1 MKYDFSQIAN
11 IPEVSNAFYKNI
23 NQNFSFILQKHNL
36 SANSNINYLW
46 ENSVLNLSFIIT
58 DTSFSV
64 FNEKKI
70 VESYSFTNI
79 YKLDFDKENKEF
91 AVYYS
96 KDYIYAKISG
106 DFFGIDNTISIDR
119 YSEIAT
125 QIKDFL
131 NPLFQYFENIGS
143 QTTVKE
149 KQIDTNKT
157 LDKEEIINWENM
169 EVRDIIINEIK
180 NNTISS
186 NYSEVFYNENGILV
200 NIPKDKL
207 FKIREINGLDKNTE
221 ILYARFYQFHSPGDF
236 WEASR
241 TVTFSTIF
249 LEDRISI
256 RQIIESTGWSK
267 EPDYILDLYWEEIEE
282 VEVIYYDVKDENGK
296 VIKEYAIRVF
306 YSLDNQIVEIPISNF
321 LLGNK
326 QNSFEF
332 EQRSFEF
339 IKIVNNI
346 LLNIKNIQENNNGDL
361 EKIIEEIREK
371 SNNGDFENAL
381 NLIKNNFD
389 LNTIIESNS
398 MIYYFLIYHN
408 SLCLRGLGNSKEALK
423 LLDERIIKS
432 DTSEGYKE
440 WDNSLFK
447 LKAEINEDLGN
458 HYNSLQNFYFAFQNT
473 QEIELK
479 SNLKE
484 KINSSY
490 NNFKESFGELQYD
503 KRKMILIYDE
513 VKISPSDSF
522 IVLDKSNLPKNI
534 KFPLTHPKKEEIYIG
549 HPYLKESYLP
559 FSSFEA
565 NLFNDRFEE
574 FSYFIQCLGAK
585 SMTIKVIKENEKI
598 IKGEK
603 STNTSGSAEFGK
615 KIVKNSING
624 SYEDGKDSENKEDF
638 MTSRTRTQIYNPS
651 KKPYVPENL
660 LWYPHET
667 SWHRIYQQRI
677 SGNIL
682 SHHDIISSKS
692 THSISNSEKSNLK
705 AGLKTFYADI
715 NLNRDTFIKNTIDES
730 ESIEWEILVE
740 FESIENLKEDGE
752 NTILSLEN
760 STFSDAE
767 NQYKEEILFMLDDD
781 GIIDEKERRILNR
794 LKDKLGITDEKAN
807 KLENEILSLKIYTP
821 NEKEYIEEY
830 KEFLNDGE
838 ITEKERRI
846 LNRFATRLELTEE
859 RILQLE
865 NSLG

>member
-1 MKYDFSQIAN
+1 MLVLQDYDR
-11 IPEVSNAFYKNI
+11 KRTI
-23 NQNFSFILQKHNL
+23 N
-36 SANSNINYLW
+36 
-46 ENSVLNLSFIIT
+46 
-58 DTSFSV
+58 
-64 FNEKKI
+64 
-70 VESYSFTNI
+70 
-79 YKLDFDKENKEF
+79 
-91 AVYYS
+91 
-96 KDYIYAKISG
+96 
-106 DFFGIDNTISIDR
+106 
-119 YSEIAT
+119 
-125 QIKDFL
+125 
-131 NPLFQYFENIGS
+131 
-143 QTTVKE
+143 
-149 KQIDTNKT
+149 
-157 LDKEEIINWENM
+157 
-169 EVRDIIINEIK
+169 IIINEIK

-256 RQIIESTGWSK
+256 REIIESTGWSK
-267 EPDYILDLYWEEIEE
+267 EPDYVLDLYWEEIEE

-326 QNSFEF
+326 QNRFEF

-346 LLNIKNIQENNNGDL
+346 LVNIKNIQENNNGDL

-371 SNNGDFENAL
+371 SNSGDFENAL

-389 LNTIIESNS
+389 LNTSNS
-398 MIYYFLIYHN
+398 MIYYFLVFHH
-408 SLCLRGLGNSKEALK
+408 SFCLKGLGNSKEALK

-432 DTSEGYKE
+432 DTSEGYNE
-440 WDNSLFK
+440 WCNSLFE

-473 QEIELK
+473 QEIEFK

-522 IVLDKSNLPKNI
+522 IVLDKSNLPTNI

-565 NLFNDRFEE
+565 DLFNDRFEE
-574 FSYFIQCLGAK
+574 FSFFIQCLGAK

-598 IKGEK
+598 TTQIDN
-603 STNTSGSAEFGK
+603 TNTSGSIGLGK
-615 KIVKNSING
+615 NVVKNTFDIG
-624 SYEDGKDSENKEDF
+624 YENNKDSDKKEDSK
-638 MTSRTRTQIYNPS
+638 TSRIRTQNYNPT
-651 KKPYVPENL
+651 KKPYIPENL

-677 SGNIL
+677 NGNIL
-682 SHHDIISSKS
+682 SHHDIISSKNS
-692 THSISNSEKSNLK
+692 HSISNNEKSNLK
-705 AGLKTFYADI
+705 IGLKTFFSDN

-740 FESIENLKEDGE
+740 FESIENLKEDNE

-767 NQYKEEILFMLDDD
+767 NQYREEILFMLDDD

-794 LKDKLGITDEKAN
+794 IKDKLKITDEKAK
-807 KLENEILSLKIYTP
+807 KLENEILTLTVHTP
-821 NEKEYIEEY
+821 NEKEYIEEFQ
-830 KEFLNDGE
+830 ELLNDGE

-846 LNRFATRLELTEE
+846 LNRMAGRLGISEE
-859 RILQLE
+859 RVKELE
-865 NSLG
+865 G

>member
-1 MKYDFSQIAN
+1 MKYDFSQISN
-11 IPEVSNAFYKNI
+11 IPEISNAFSKNI

-36 SANSNINYLW
+36 STNSKVNYLW
-46 ENSVLNLSFIIT
+46 ENHELNLSFIIT

-70 VESYSFTNI
+70 VETYSFTNI
-79 YKLDFDKENKEF
+79 YKLDFNSDNKEF
-91 AVYYS
+91 DVYYS

-106 DFFGIDNTISIDR
+106 DFFGIDNTISINR

-131 NPLFQYFENIGS
+131 NPLFQYFEDIGS
-143 QTTVKE
+143 NTTRKDE
-149 KQIDTNKT
+149 QINTNKT
-157 LDKEEIINWENM
+157 LDKEEKINWENM
-169 EVRDIIINEIK
+169 EVRDIIINEIN

-186 NYSEVFYNENGILV
+186 NYSEVFYNENGILT

-282 VEVIYYDVKDENGK
+282 VEVIYYDAKDENGK
-296 VIKEYAIRVF
+296 IIKEYSIRAF

-326 QNSFEF
+326 QKSSEF

-361 EKIIEEIREK
+361 EKKIEEIREK

-398 MIYYFLIYHN
+398 MIYYFLVYHY
-408 SLCLRGLGNSKEALK
+408 SLCLKGMGNSKEALK
-423 LLDERIIKS
+423 LLDERITKS
-432 DTSEGYKE
+432 DTSEGYKDWE
-440 WDNSLFK
+440 NSLFK

-479 SNLKE
+479 SDLKE
-484 KINSSY
+484 KIRFSY
-490 NNFKESFGELQYD
+490 NNFKDSFGELEYD

-522 IVLDKSNLPKNI
+522 IVLDKSNLPSSI

-565 NLFNDRFEE
+565 SLFNDRFEE

-585 SMTIKVIKENEKI
+585 SMTIRVIKENEKT

-603 STNTSGSAEFGK
+603 TTNTNGSAEFGK
-615 KIVKNSING
+615 KIVKNSIDG
-624 SYEDGKDSENKEDF
+624 SYEDDKDSENKEDS
-638 MTSRTRTQIYNPS
+638 MTSRTRTQIYSPT

-677 SGNIL
+677 NGNIL

-705 AGLKTFYADI
+705 VGLKTFYSEI

-740 FESIENLKEDGE
+740 FESIENLKEDNE
-752 NTILSLEN
+752 NIILNIEN

-807 KLENEILSLKIYTP
+807 KLENEILISKVYTT
-821 NEKEYIEEY
+821 NEMEYIEEY